1 MNKKTS
7 FKTLMAC
14 FATSFLLGAVAFSG
28 YKAPSQVIAASGKTR
43 VIVNNTNV
51 YEFDTPRLG
60 WNDATARANSTDEV
74 KLILGDNWEHDSQLA
89 LGPNKK
95 LAVDLNG
102 HYIKRTRDHKK
113 ISDGSVFLVEKGA
126 TLTVLDSDPDSVG
139 YDGIQGGVVTGGAS
153 GNCAGGVHIE
163 DEAHVIWEGGTLYD
177 CVTDY
182 HGGGFYLDGSSEKTT
197 LKMTGGRIYSCQT
210 IDSADNCHGGAIYV
224 KNGTVDIDNVSFD
237 SCYSEDYGGAIYVD
251 NGYLNVYNSLFAAN
265 QAIDYGGAVYLAGD
279 ALIYFKDCIF
289 SGNKVSDDGGALYI
303 NNNPSKDKANKYP
316 NLDNPATL
324 FDGCT
329 FRNNEATDK
338 GGAIFIDDDNV
349 ALINV
354 TIDNNRAKTAGG
366 GIWVDSLSD
375 ITFKGKCIVNNNT
388 CTNSSAFR
396 NVTLQKGVAS
406 QAYVYSAGLYAG
418 SYIGIN
424 SDSSSDD
431 VVISL
436 KMSKYQMQYFHA
448 DSGSLVIRDEKE
460 EEAPM
465 VVTAS
470 LFSNGV
476 FWVSVGLGGVGIA
489 AVVFVI
495 IYRKKIAKK
504 PKVEGNTGVE
514 EDE

>member
-279 ALIYFKDCIF
+279 ALIYFRDCIF
-289 SGNKVSDDGGALYI
+289 AGNKADDDGGALYI

-366 GIWVDSLSD
+366 GVWVDSLSD

-388 CTNSSAFR
+388 CTNNSAFR